1 MSPSSSHPISLT
13 EYETT
18 ETTIDAE
25 CLTTS
30 TAGEPNGHIID
41 ECDLKNSKKCKS
53 CKRCGSIGSNKSEIV
68 TIQRNTEFNY
78 DDQSPTLIRHKCC
91 ASSSRIDA
99 IVDLDD
105 CPITITSRRPSM
117 CSLRHGISTTS
128 LNCRSSMRSI
138 CSKHGK
144 EHSMRHQKRSQS
156 HHRHER
162 CNSRQHSHQHIANG
176 GSSPH
181 MSRNCCRHRR
191 RISCSSH
198 SGESIHY
205 RKRID
210 SETSSFYGSES
221 SIYEPNHTDGGGGGG
236 ASSTNTVVLTP
247 TKITIEHKEDT
258 HLVEEYSNGITS
270 VNRNKYVAS
279 PTHWNFLTE
288 DYDDDRHINNGK
300 LNSSDAVQYD
310 DYHRGGNEKK
320 GALRKHYHR
329 KSTPT
334 HTRQRSDPDMSNDSI
349 GTIIFHHKGESSGNC
364 CEAYYQ
370 CNNNEIEMEQQQPQQ
385 PCNLEIDNDFVN
397 KKIDSNE
404 SILNN
409 VNSCDAQPSQ
419 LNFHKNNISSMLEKP
434 LNLLPDLR
442 RYSKITNL
450 QSQNATNLTPNYF
463 QNPSEPSTSNQ
474 TMANNKF
481 NNHNRIGM
489 TISNS
494 HNNQLLTQTTTT
506 TTTTS
511 MLSNYTTVSSNEFE
525 LVDLTTPSAFQKPF
539 GSISLTAQND
549 FEPYSHIRNRAR
561 SNASDQRHIAVDGLT
576 SNSISLDHLDRITFS
591 ESNERVNYRMTTSS
605 ESLVTMT
612 DVRDGISINVNQQS
626 RRFSRLINIIRKRAR
641 NYIKK
646 N

>member
-1 MSPSSSHPISLT
+1 MSPSSSHPISLA

-30 TAGEPNGHIID
+30 TAGEPNGHTD
-41 ECDLKNSKKCKS
+41 DVCDAKNSKKCRS

-68 TIQRNTEFNY
+68 SVHRNAEFSY
-78 DDQSPTLIRHKCC
+78 DQSPSLVRRKCC

-105 CPITITSRRPSM
+105 CPLASSRRPSM

-128 LNCRSSMRSI
+128 LNCRSSTRSI

-144 EHSMRHQKRSQS
+144 SEHPRHQRRSQS

-162 CNSRQHSHQHIANG
+162 CHMRQYSHQHIANG
-176 GSSPH
+176 SPQMVPFSDH
-181 MSRNCCRHRR
+181 TIPRSCCRHRR

-221 SIYEPNHTDGGGGGG
+221 SVYEPNHAEGG

-247 TKITIEHKEDT
+247 TKITIEHKE
-258 HLVEEYSNGITS
+258 ESRMQEYANGITPA
-270 VNRNKYVAS
+270 NRNKYVAS

-288 DYDDDRHINNGK
+288 DYDENQVNGK
-300 LNSSDAVQYD
+300 NGVADATQYD
-310 DYHRGGNEKK
+310 EYSHRGGNEKK

-334 HTRQRSDPDMSNDSI
+334 HSRQRSDPDMHSDAI
-349 GTIIFHHKGESSGNC
+349 GTIIFHHKGEASGNC

-370 CNNNEIEMEQQQPQQ
+370 CSEAT
-385 PCNLEIDNDFVN
+385 VGA
-397 KKIDSNE
+397 
-404 SILNN
+404 N
-409 VNSCDAQPSQ
+409 VEGAASCDADFGSKKVEPQEVALNNANTVSQ
-419 LNFHKNNISSMLEKP
+419 SEATHLNFHKNDISSMMEKP

-450 QSQNATNLTPNYF
+450 ETQNASNLTPNYF
-463 QNPSEPSTSNQ
+463 QSAELPGSSQAFGSSSCDRKFNTFRNALAMSASSQNNQMQSMHASSMMPSNQ
-474 TMANNKF
+474 PP
-481 NNHNRIGM
+481 G
-489 TISNS
+489 
-494 HNNQLLTQTTTT
+494 
-506 TTTTS
+506 
-511 MLSNYTTVSSNEFE
+511 SSAEFE
-525 LVDLTTPSAFQKPF
+525 LLDLATPSAFQKPF
-539 GSISLTAQND
+539 GSIHLTAQND
-549 FEPYSHIRNRAR
+549 FEPFSHTQSRAR
-561 SNASDQRHIAVDGLT
+561 SNASTLP
-576 SNSISLDHLDRITFS
+576 SSMSLDHLHRIAFS
-591 ESNERVNYRMTTSS
+591 SDENNERVNYRNATSS
-605 ESLVTMT
+605 ESLVTMA
-612 DVRDGISINVNQQS
+612 DARDGITTVTNQQT
-626 RRFSRLINIIRKRAR
+626 RRISRLINTIRKRAR
-641 NYIKK
+641 KYIKK

>member
-30 TAGEPNGHIID
+30 TAGEPNGHINE
-41 ECDLKNSKKCKS
+41 ECDLKNSKQCRS

-68 TIQRNTEFNY
+68 TVQRNTEFNY
-78 DDQSPTLIRHKCC
+78 DQSPTLIRRKCC

-105 CPITITSRRPSM
+105 CPITIASRRPSM

-144 EHSMRHQKRSQS
+144 EHSTRHQKRSQS
-156 HHRHER
+156 HNRHER
-162 CNSRQHSHQHIANG
+162 CHSRQHSHQHITNG
-176 GSSPH
+176 ESPH
-181 MSRNCCRHRR
+181 MSDHTISRNCCRHRR

-221 SIYEPNHTDGGGGGG
+221 SIYEPNHADGGGG

-247 TKITIEHKEDT
+247 TKITIEHKDDT
-258 HLVEEYSNGITS
+258 RVVEEYSNGITS
-270 VNRNKYVAS
+270 ANRKQYIAS
-279 PTHWNFLTE
+279 PTHWNFLTD
-288 DYDDDRHINNGK
+288 DYDDDRHVNGK
-300 LNSSDAVQYD
+300 LNDAVQYD

-364 CEAYYQ
+364 CDAYYQ
-370 CNNNEIEMEQQQPQQ
+370 CNNDDIEMDNYTKQIDNFSTIQS
-385 PCNLEIDNDFVN
+385 EIDFDNN
-397 KKIDSNE
+397 KIETHE

-409 VNSCDAQPSQ
+409 ANSCEATHTQ

-450 QSQNATNLTPNYF
+450 ESQNAPNLAPSYF
-463 QNPSEPSTSNQ
+463 GEPSTSHQ
-474 TMANNKF
+474 AMANNKF
-481 NNHNRIGM
+481 ISVNRIGSM
-489 TISNS
+489 SVSNS
-494 HNNQLLTQTTTT
+494 HNNQLITTTL
-506 TTTTS
+506 TTS
-511 MLSNYTTVSSNEFE
+511 TTMLSNYTTVSTNEFE
-525 LVDLTTPSAFQKPF
+525 LYDLTTPSAFQKPF
-539 GSISLTAQND
+539 GSISLTEQND
-549 FEPYSHIRNRAR
+549 FEPYTHIRNRAR
-561 SNASDQRHIAVDGLT
+561 SNASDRQNQSMDIVGTLST
-576 SNSISLDHLDRITFS
+576 NSYSLDHLDRITLS
-591 ESNERVNYRMTTSS
+591 ESNERVNYRNATSS

-612 DVRDGISINVNQQS
+612 DVRDGISTDSNQQT
-626 RRFSRLINIIRKRAR
+626 RRLSRLINIIRKRAR